1 MLWWNLR
8 RLKSSDVQTRRRA
21 IKGLSRSRN
30 PRALAA
36 LMAALVDES
45 RLARKDAAQA
55 LGEIG
60 DAYAV
65 KPLIKLIECTFHYA
79 IAKAA
84 VGALEKVLVR
94 VAATVVSKDMQAAA
108 ALSDVGG
115 IYYERREGAALF
127 SEERNAMPW
136 TLDCSQVRRLARQ
149 ELTRRGLT
157 G

>member
-8 RLKSSDVQTRRRA
+8 QLKSSDVQTRRRA
-21 IKGLSRSRN
+21 IKGLSRSQN

-36 LMAALVDES
+36 LTAALVDQS
-45 RLARKDAAQA
+45 HMARKEAAEA

-60 DAYAV
+60 DAQAV
-65 KPLIKLIECTFHYA
+65 KPLVSLIQGTFHYP

-94 VAATVVSKDMQAAA
+94 VAPSVVSKDVQAAA
-108 ALSDVGG
+108 ALSDASG
-115 IYYERREGAALF
+115 IYYERRGGAAWF
-127 SEERNAMPW
+127 TEPRNATPW
-136 TLDCSQVRRLARQ
+136 IMDCSQVRRLARQ
-149 ELTRRGLT
+149 ELTRRGHK